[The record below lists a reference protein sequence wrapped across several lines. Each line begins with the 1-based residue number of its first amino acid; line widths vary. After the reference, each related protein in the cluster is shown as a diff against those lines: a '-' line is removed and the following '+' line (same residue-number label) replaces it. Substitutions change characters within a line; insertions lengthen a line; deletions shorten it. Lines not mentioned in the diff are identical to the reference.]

1 MVTEATEIIE
11 SMTTKPLTSHEKYL
25 VLGMMF
31 KDRIFHENEAY
42 ISVNR
47 VYDFLDLDDD
57 GREDHD
63 VMISTEDAETLIDRI
78 DVESV
83 KIKICGVYYQMI
95 SIHWLLEYFDISHM

>member
-1 MVTEATEIIE
+1 MVTESSWTEIT
-11 SMTTKPLTSHEKYL
+11 TTKPLTSHEKYL

-47 VYDFLDLDDD
+47 VYDFLDLDDT
-57 GREDHD
+57 GNHHADH
-63 VMISTEDAETLIDRI
+63 VEMSTDDKETLRDRI
-78 DVESV
+78 DVEMMN
-83 KIKICGVYYQMI
+83 IIICGVEYEMI